1 MAAEGV
7 NPYWCDEN
15 TMLERIAF
23 HESVLAEQPD
33 ARFIAMFV
41 SKSSNDNFV
50 IYKWEN
56 DTSTFKPY
64 WILINDRSQKPYKRQ
79 ELNAFDLSLYAPT
92 VNSNWEITLAA
103 PQLSRYILNLSL
115 NDNDE
120 PTLTGT
126 LNNKLAIV
134 EKAFVEMC
142 PGLLPD
148 VKQMTVYGR
157 CTQSNAP
164 INEVITN

>member
-33 ARFIAMFV
+33 AKFIAMFV

-64 WILINDRSQKPYKRQ
+64 WILINDRSHKPYKRQ

-103 PQLSRYILNLSL
+103 PQLSRYVLNLSL

-157 CTQSNAP
+157 CTQTNSP
-164 INEVITN
+164 IHEVITN

>member
-1 MAAEGV
+1 MAAEGT
-7 NPYWCDEN
+7 NPYWCDEQ
-15 TMLERIAF
+15 TMRERIKF

-33 ARFIAMFV
+33 ARSIAMFV

-50 IYKWEN
+50 VYKWEN

-64 WILINDRSQKPYKRQ
+64 WILIKDREEKPYKRS
-79 ELNAFDLSLYAPT
+79 ELNAFDLSLYAPYI
-92 VNSNWEITLAA
+92 NSNWEITLAA

-115 NDNDE
+115 NDKDE

-126 LNNKLAIV
+126 LDGKLAIV

-157 CTQSNAP
+157 CVKTNQE
-164 INEVITN
+164 IQEIITN